1 MAILT
6 TTMGHVIAFANQ
18 KGGVGK
24 TTTASNLGAYLAEAG
39 QRVLLVD
46 FDPQGNLSSSVGV
59 STDGTGAYEVINE
72 QARAADAVHGTDVD
86 NLSIIPS
93 SINLTG
99 ANIELVQEEEREFFL
114 RRALASLRE
123 HYDYVFIDSPPSL
136 GILTLNGLVAADKVI
151 IPLQCEY
158 FALEGLTQLL
168 QSIKRVQTSYNPR
181 LDILGILFTMY
192 DSRTRIAKDV
202 VQEVVGYFGKRVF
215 RTIIPRNVRL
225 SEAPSHGVPINQYDP
240 DCEGARSYRKLAD
253 EVLQRG

>member
-1 MAILT
+1 
-6 TTMGHVIAFANQ
+6 MGRVIVFANQ

-39 QRVLLVD
+39 HSVLLVD

-59 STDGTGAYEVINE
+59 PTDETGVYEVINDE
-72 QARAADAVHGTDVD
+72 CRPEEAVYDTGVA

-99 ANIELVQEEEREFFL
+99 SNIELVQEQKREFFL
-114 RRALASLRE
+114 QSALDPLRDSYE
-123 HYDYVFIDSPPSL
+123 YVFIDSPPSL
-136 GILTLNGLVAADKVI
+136 GILTLNGLVAANDVI

-168 QSIKRVQTSYNPR
+168 QSIKRVQGSYNAH
-181 LDILGILFTMY
+181 LNILGILFTMY
-192 DSRTRIAKDV
+192 DSRTRIAQDV

-225 SEAPSHGVPINQYDP
+225 SEAPSHGTPISRYDP
-240 DCEGARSYRKLAD
+240 DCAGAKSYKKLAE
-253 EVLQRG
+253 EVLERV